1 MSKRVFVI
9 GLDGVGFPLIGPW
22 LKEGRLPH
30 LQELFSQGA
39 SGELTSAIPP
49 LTGPAWATFQ
59 TGTNPGKHG
68 ILGWTKRNGYNISV
82 VNGADIKYPTLW
94 ELASKSGRRVVS
106 IGLPMTYPPRVV
118 NGVIIPGMLTPK
130 SDKAPSYPPEA
141 YADLHSAVP
150 GYRFFP
156 ECSHLLTVKGKVASL
171 RASVRGR
178 TEAAL
183 HFMRKDDW
191 DLLMIHFQTTDK
203 AQHDLWGMRK
213 NEPLLEIF
221 EEVDRNVGRLVQ
233 EAKIARATIIVLS
246 DHGMG
251 PQDYTFS
258 INTWLLREGYL
269 KLRSGAGR
277 RVKEALFRLGLTQRR
292 LAQLGKL
299 IYPLA
304 YRLGAVD
311 SFFDAVGDSWLAR
324 LINKMFLSL
333 DDIDWQKTLAYSH
346 ADVGH
351 IRINR
356 RGREPQGI
364 VSDTQANELTAE
376 LMDKLRA
383 VVNPY
388 TGNRLCGD
396 VMRREEVYHGE
407 MLEEAPEIIFLPRD
421 LRTMGSGASGFYS
434 NRLFD
439 RALMRGNHRMQGIIT
454 AVGEPFRPHFEMDN
468 ARLVDVAAN
477 ILYLL
482 DCPIPTY
489 MDGTLWEE
497 ALTPE
502 MLSSQPPR
510 YSEQPPLKDVEERV
524 RDLEDEE
531 ELQRRLKGLGYL
543 N

>member
-1 MSKRVFVI
+1 VSKKVFVI
-9 GLDGVGFPLIGPW
+9 GLDGVGFPLITPW
-22 LKEGRLPH
+22 LEAGELPH
-30 LQELFSQGA
+30 LRELLAEGA

-59 TGTNPGKHG
+59 TGVNPGKHG
-68 ILGWTKRNGYNISV
+68 IFGWTKRRGYDISV
-82 VNGADIKYPTLW
+82 VTASDIRYPTLW
-94 ELASKSGRRVVS
+94 ELASQSGRRVVS
-106 IGLPMTYPPRVV
+106 IGLPMTYPPREV
-118 NGVIIPGMLTPK
+118 NGVIIPGMLAPKNDRTP
-130 SDKAPSYPPEA
+130 SFPPDA
-141 YADLHSAVP
+141 YADLHRAVP

-156 ECSHLLTVKGKVASL
+156 ECSHLITLGSKVASL

-178 TEAAL
+178 TDAAEYL
-183 HFMRKDDW
+183 MQKEDW

-203 AQHDLWGMRK
+203 AQHDMWGLKK
-213 NEPLLEIF
+213 NEPLLDVF
-221 EEVDRNVGRLVQ
+221 QEVDRSVGRLVDR
-233 EAKIARATIIVLS
+233 ARRAGATVIVLS

-258 INTWLLREGYL
+258 INTWLAANGYL
-269 KLRSGAGR
+269 KLKRGAWS
-277 RVKEALFRLGLTQRR
+277 RVKEGLFRLGLTQRR
-292 LAQLGKL
+292 LARLGML
-299 IYPLA
+299 FYPIA

-324 LINKMFLSL
+324 LVNTLFLSFE
-333 DDIDWQKTLAYSH
+333 DIDWGQTRAYSH

-351 IRINR
+351 IRLNR
-356 RGREPQGI
+356 VGREPQGI
-364 VSDTQANELTAE
+364 VGNSEAEGLTAE
-376 LMDKLRA
+376 LMEKLRG

-388 TGNRLCGD
+388 TGERLCGE
-396 VMRREEVYHGE
+396 VMRREEVYRGE

-421 LRTMGSGASGFYS
+421 LRTLGSGASGFYS

-439 RALMRGNHRMQGIIT
+439 RALMRGNHRMQGMIS
-454 AVGEPFRPHFEMDN
+454 ALGEPFKSGFQMHN

-502 MLSSQPPR
+502 MLASHPPR
-510 YSEQPPLKDVEERV
+510 YSENSQPRDVKKVERD
-524 RDLEDEE
+524 REQEA

>member
-1 MSKRVFVI
+1 MRSRVFVI
-9 GLDGVGFPLIGPW
+9 GLDGVGFPLIRPW
-22 LKEGRLPH
+22 LEAGYLPH
-30 LQELFSQGA
+30 LQKLFSQGA
-39 SGELTSAIPP
+39 SGELTSTIPP

-59 TGTNPGKHG
+59 TGVNPGKHG
-68 ILGWTKRNGYNISV
+68 ILGWTKRRGYGISV
-82 VNGADIKYPTLW
+82 VNASDIRYPTLW
-94 ELASKSGRRVVS
+94 ELASDNGRRVVS
-106 IGLPMTYPPRVV
+106 IGLPMTYPPRAV
-118 NGVIIPGMLTPK
+118 NGVILPGMLTPK
-130 SDKAPSYPPEA
+130 SDRAPSYPPEA
-141 YADLHSAVP
+141 YAQLHAAVP

-156 ECSHLLTVKGKVASL
+156 ECSHLLTLKGKVASL

-178 TEAAL
+178 TDAAEYFL
-183 HFMRKDDW
+183 KNDDW
-191 DLLMIHFQTTDK
+191 DLLMIQFQTTDK
-203 AQHDLWGMRK
+203 AQHDLWGLK
-213 NEPLLEIF
+213 NNKPLLEVF
-221 EEVDRNVGRLVQ
+221 EEVDRSVGRLV
-233 EAKIARATIIVLS
+233 EDAKRAGATVIVLS

-269 KLRSGAGR
+269 KLKRGTEKHI
-277 RVKEALFRLGLTQRR
+277 KEAFFRLGLTQRR
-292 LAQLGKL
+292 LAQLGML
-299 IYPLA
+299 FYPLA

-311 SFFDAVGDSWLAR
+311 SFFDAVGDSPLAR
-324 LINKMFLSL
+324 LINRVFLSL
-333 DDIDWQKTLAYSH
+333 DDIDWERTRAYSH

-351 IRINR
+351 IRLNR

-364 VSDTQANELTAE
+364 VSDTEAE
-376 LMDKLRA
+376 ALIAGLIGKLRA

-388 TGNRLCGD
+388 TGNALCGD
-396 VMRREEVYHGE
+396 VMRREEVYHGG
-407 MLEEAPEIIFLPRD
+407 MLKEAPEIIFLPRD

-454 AVGEPFRPHFEMDN
+454 AVGDPFRPHTEMHG

-489 MDGTLWEE
+489 MDGSLWKEAFTPE
-497 ALTPE
+497 ALT
-502 MLSSQPPR
+502 LSPPR
-510 YSEQPPLKDVEERV
+510 FSDEVAPNSVEEETRDSEQ
-524 RDLEDEE
+524 EE

>member
-1 MSKRVFVI
+1 MSERVFVI
-9 GLDGVGFPLIGPW
+9 GLDGVGFPLIKPW
-22 LKEGRLPH
+22 LEAGYLPH
-30 LQELFSQGA
+30 LWELFSEGA

-59 TGTNPGKHG
+59 TGVNPGKHG
-68 ILGWTKRNGYNISV
+68 VLGWTRRRGYGISV
-82 VNGADIKYPTLW
+82 VNGSDIRYPTLW
-94 ELASKSGRRVVS
+94 EVASEKGRRVVS
-106 IGLPMTYPPRVV
+106 IGLPLTYPPRKV

-130 SDKAPSYPPEA
+130 ADRSPSYPPEA
-141 YADLHSAVP
+141 YAELRAAVP

-156 ECSHLLTVKGKVASL
+156 ECSHLLTLRGKVASL

-183 HFMRKDDW
+183 HFMKKENW

-203 AQHDLWGMRK
+203 AQHDLWGVK
-213 NEPLLEIF
+213 ENKPLLEVF
-221 EEVDRNVGRLVQ
+221 EEVDRSVGRLVQ
-233 EAKIARATIIVLS
+233 EAKRAGATVIALS

-269 KLRSGAGR
+269 RLKKGTGR

-292 LAQLGKL
+292 LAQLGML
-299 IYPLA
+299 FYPLA
-304 YRLGAVD
+304 YRLGAVN

-324 LINKMFLSL
+324 LVNKMFLSL
-333 DDIDWQKTLAYSH
+333 DDIDWQRTRAYSH

-351 IRINR
+351 IRLNR
-356 RGREPQGI
+356 RGREPEGI
-364 VSDTQANELTAE
+364 VSDSQANCLITELIE
-376 LMDKLRA
+376 KLHT
-383 VVNPY
+383 VINPY
-388 TGNRLCGD
+388 TGENLCGD
-396 VMRREEVYHGE
+396 VMRREEIYHGG
-407 MLEEAPEIIFLPRD
+407 MLAEAPEIVFLPRD

-439 RALMRGNHRMQGIIT
+439 RALMRGNHRMQGVIA
-454 AVGEPFRPHFEMDN
+454 AVGEAFRPHSEMHN

-489 MDGTLWEE
+489 MDGTLWKESF
-497 ALTPE
+497 TQE
-502 MLSSQPPR
+502 MLSSHPPR
-510 YSEQPPLKDVEERV
+510 YSENSYPRDVKKVERD
-524 RDLEDEE
+524 REQEA

>member
-9 GLDGVGFPLIGPW
+9 GLDGVGFPLITPW
-22 LKEGRLPH
+22 LEAGELPH
-30 LQELFSQGA
+30 LRKLLTEGA

-59 TGTNPGKHG
+59 TGVNPGKHG
-68 ILGWTKRNGYNISV
+68 IFGWTKRRGYNISV
-82 VNGADIKYPTLW
+82 VTASDIRYPTLW
-94 ELASKSGRRVVS
+94 ELASQSGRRVVS
-106 IGLPMTYPPRVV
+106 IGLPMSYPPREV

-130 SDKAPSYPPEA
+130 SDNSPSYPPEA
-141 YADLHSAVP
+141 YDELQKAVS

-156 ECSHLLTVKGKVASL
+156 ESSHLISLRSKVASL

-178 TEAAL
+178 TDAAKYL
-183 HFMRKDDW
+183 MQRDDW
-191 DLLMIHFQTTDK
+191 DLLMVHFQTTDK
-203 AQHDLWGMRK
+203 AQHDMWGLK
-213 NEPLLEIF
+213 NNEPLLEIF
-221 EEVDRNVGRLVQ
+221 QEVDRSVGRLVEQ
-233 EAKIARATIIVLS
+233 AQSAGATVIILS

-269 KLRSGAGR
+269 KLKKGAWN
-277 RVKEALFRLGLTQRR
+277 RVKEGLFRLGLTQRR
-292 LAQLGKL
+292 LAQLGIL
-299 IYPLA
+299 FYPLA

-324 LINKMFLSL
+324 LVNTLFLSL
-333 DDIDWQKTLAYSH
+333 NDIDWERTRAYSH

-351 IRINR
+351 IRLNR
-356 RGREPQGI
+356 VGREPQGI
-364 VSDTQANELTAE
+364 VSDEEAEGLIAE
-376 LMDKLRA
+376 LMEKLRD
-383 VVNPY
+383 VINPY
-388 TGNRLCGD
+388 TGEKLCGD
-396 VMRREEVYHGE
+396 VMRREEVYEGG
-407 MLEEAPEIIFLPRD
+407 MVEEAPEIIFLPRD

-439 RALMRGNHRMQGIIT
+439 RALMRGNHRMQGIIS
-454 AVGEPFRPHFEMDN
+454 ALGEPFQSGVQMQD

-489 MDGTLWEE
+489 MDGSLWKG
-497 ALTPE
+497 AFTQE
-502 MLSSQPPR
+502 MLTSQPPR
-510 YSEQPPLKDVEERV
+510 FNEQNPSTKGEGRARNLQE
-524 RDLEDEE
+524 EE

>member
-1 MSKRVFVI
+1 MRRKIFVI
-9 GLDGVGFPLIGPW
+9 GLDGVGFPLIRPW
-22 LKEGRLPH
+22 LEAGYLPH
-30 LQELFSQGA
+30 LQELFSEGA
-39 SGELTSAIPP
+39 SGELTSTIPP

-59 TGTNPGKHG
+59 TGVNPGKHG
-68 ILGWTKRNGYNISV
+68 ILGWTRRRGYNISV
-82 VNGADIKYPTLW
+82 VNASDMRYPTLW
-94 ELASKSGRRVVS
+94 ELASQNDRRVVS
-106 IGLPMTYPPRVV
+106 IGLPMTYPPRRV

-130 SDKAPSYPPEA
+130 NDKAPSYPPEA
-141 YADLHSAVP
+141 YAKLHAAVP

-156 ECSHLLTVKGKVASL
+156 ECSHLLTLKGKVASL
-171 RASVRGR
+171 QASVRGR
-178 TEAAL
+178 TDAAEYFL
-183 HFMRKDDW
+183 KKDDW

-203 AQHDLWGMRK
+203 AQHDLWGLKK
-213 NEPLLEIF
+213 NEPLLEVF
-221 EEVDRNVGRLVQ
+221 KEVDGSVGRLV
-233 EAKIARATIIVLS
+233 KIARRAGATVIVLS

-258 INTWLLREGYL
+258 INTWLMHKGYL
-269 KLRSGAGR
+269 KLKKGAGKHL
-277 RVKEALFRLGLTQRR
+277 KEALFHLGLTQRR
-292 LAQLGKL
+292 LAQLGAF
-299 IYPLA
+299 IYPVA

-324 LINKMFLSL
+324 LINKLFLSL
-333 DDIDWQKTLAYSH
+333 DDIDWQKTRAYSH

-351 IRINR
+351 IRLNR

-364 VSDTQANELTAE
+364 VSDDEAEALIVE
-376 LMDKLRA
+376 LMEKLRA

-388 TGNRLCGD
+388 TQEPLCTD
-396 VMRREEVYHGE
+396 VIRREEIYHGA

-439 RALMRGNHRMQGIIT
+439 RALMRGNHRMQGVIT
-454 AVGEPFRPHFEMDN
+454 VVGEPFRPRVEMHD
-468 ARLVDVAAN
+468 ARLVDLAAN
-477 ILYLL
+477 ILYLI

-489 MDGTLWEE
+489 MDGSLWEG

-502 MLSSQPPR
+502 ALASDPPR
-510 YSEQPPLKDVEERV
+510 FSDETPPQDAGGKT
-524 RDLEDEE
+524 RDLEQEE